1 MGFGKMERCKRCN
14 RKLKNKLSITI
25 GFGPTCAKKEGIIST
40 KLRSKV
46 KSKNILDFAEDEK

>member
-40 KLRSKV
+40 KKARRKKIMSH
-46 KSKNILDFAEDEK
+46 SIMEFI